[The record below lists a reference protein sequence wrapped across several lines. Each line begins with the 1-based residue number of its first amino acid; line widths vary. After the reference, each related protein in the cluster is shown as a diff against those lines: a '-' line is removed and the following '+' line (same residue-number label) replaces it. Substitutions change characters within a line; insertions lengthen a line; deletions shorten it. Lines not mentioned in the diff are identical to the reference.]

1 VVLPAA
7 IPHLCSYARLP
18 CKERNVAPRRH
29 HTRHLPCFLEERNDV
44 LERSC
49 YRDSGRAPIAPTLRP
64 RLPVVGRAAAAR
76 APSSP
81 ASGHAAAGRA
91 ELGNSRLAFSVAP
104 CVAPRRPRSP
114 SLSRAR
120 GHGRTPAPTRGLGD
134 CDGERRGREGG
145 LDLAAAPPPGP
156 GVHDGCG
163 DRGRGTGT
171 TSTFGADQG
180 MSTGARR

>member
-1 VVLPAA
+1 L
-7 IPHLCSYARLP
+7 LLRSRTSSSYARLP

-29 HTRHLPCFLEERNDV
+29 RTRHLRPFPRGKKR
-44 LERSC
+44 RS
-49 YRDSGRAPIAPTLRP
+49 GKKTNPAPKILAAPPSRP
-64 RLPVVGRAAAAR
+64 RLPAAGRAAAAR

-81 ASGHAAAGRA
+81 ASRRAAAGRA

-114 SLSRAR
+114 SLSCTR
-120 GHGRTPAPTRGLGD
+120 GHGRTPAPARGLGD
-134 CDGERRGREGG
+134 CDVERHDREGG

-163 DRGRGTGT
+163 GRGRGTGT
-171 TSTFGADQG
+171 ASTSGADQG
-180 MSTGARR
+180 MSTRARR